1 MEEIVT
7 KIRKWG
13 NSYGVLLP
21 KLVIDNQ
28 QLKEDSEVKISVR
41 LHKKLTVND
50 LFELSK
56 KHPLKTRKNT
66 EEIMKEMDYELY
78 GIRK

>member
-7 KIRKWG
+7 KVRKWG

-21 KLVIDNQ
+21 MFLIDNE
-28 QLKEDSEVKISVR
+28 QLKENSEVKITVR
-41 LHKKLTVND
+41 PHRKLTVGN
-50 LFELSK
+50 LLEFAK
-56 KHPLKTRKNT
+56 KNPVKFKKST